1 MGNGEITQEEM
12 ETVSKLVSQLSGSM
26 TLDYFA
32 RIAGLP
38 EDRLKTVLYT
48 LGSSLLV
55 RS

>member
-1 MGNGEITQEEM
+1 MGEEEITQEEM
-12 ETVSKLVSQLSGSM
+12 ETVSQLVSQLSGSM

-32 RIAGLP
+32 RMAGLP
-38 EDRLKTVLYT
+38 EERLKTVLFT